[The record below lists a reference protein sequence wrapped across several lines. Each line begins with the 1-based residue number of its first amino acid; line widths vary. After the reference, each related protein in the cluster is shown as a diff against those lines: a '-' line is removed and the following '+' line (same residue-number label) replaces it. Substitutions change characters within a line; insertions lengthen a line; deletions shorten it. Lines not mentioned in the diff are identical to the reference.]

1 MIAFLF
7 RHRDRLLGLWGIGFL
22 VLAWPPRGMPSSLFL
37 LVGGITLR
45 LWARAHIGPH
55 SRGRNLSAP
64 MRCTGGPYAF
74 LAHPLYVAN
83 LLVVAGLALQ
93 IAGLS
98 LATVAALAGPTL
110 LYALLGRAESRH
122 LRETSPPD
130 RFHPLPW
137 AQRRMASEWA
147 SLLPPL
153 VLWLALGALA
163 P

>member
-1 MIAFLF
+1 VTSSVV
-7 RHRDRLLGLWGIGFL
+7 LLAAGL
-22 VLAWPPRGMPSSLFL
+22 A
-37 LVGGITLR
+37 LR

-64 MRCTGGPYAF
+64 VRCTGGPYAF

-83 LLVVAGLALQ
+83 LLVIAALALQ
-93 IAGLS
+93 IAGPSAAAAAALTGPALLYVLLARAETRHL
-98 LATVAALAGPTL
+98 LATA
-110 LYALLGRAESRH
+110 
-122 LRETSPPD
+122 PPE
-130 RFHPLPW
+130 RTHPLPW

-147 SLLPPL
+147 SLLPPV

>member
-1 MIAFLF
+1 MAFLF
-7 RHRDRLLGLWGIGFL
+7 RHRDRLLGAWGVGFL
-22 VLAWPPRGMPSSLFL
+22 ALSCPPRGLPSSVVL
-37 LVGGITLR
+37 LAAGIALR

-64 MRCTGGPYAF
+64 VRCTGGPYAF

-83 LLVVAGLALQ
+83 LLVIAALALQ
-93 IAGLS
+93 IAGPS
-98 LATVAALAGPTL
+98 PAAAAALTGPTL
-110 LYALLGRAESRH
+110 LYVLLARTETRH
-122 LRETSPPD
+122 LLATAPPE
-130 RFHPLPW
+130 RPRPLPW

-153 VLWLALGALA
+153 ALWLALGALA

>member
-1 MIAFLF
+1 MIAYLF

-22 VLAWPPRGMPSSLFL
+22 GLMWPPRGMPSSLFL

-64 MRCTGGPYAF
+64 VRCAGGPYAF
-74 LAHPLYVAN
+74 LDHPLYAAN
-83 LLVVAGLALQ
+83 LLVVASLALQ
-93 IAGLS
+93 VAGPTV
-98 LATVAALAGPTL
+98 AAVAALAGPTL

-122 LRETSPPD
+122 LLETSPPV
-130 RFHPLPW
+130 RTRPLPW
-137 AQRRMASEWA
+137 VQRRMASEWA

-153 VLWLALGALA
+153 ALWLALGALA